1 MDFCW
6 SFFKKIVFSNNLID
20 WIKILLTIQESCFT
34 ISDSITSY
42 FKLEKGVRQ
51 GDPVSTY
58 LFIIALE
65 IIFVMLK
72 GNSNIKIL
80 KIFSHDYLYS
90 VYADETTFF

>member
-1 MDFCW
+1 MDFGW
-6 SFFKKIVFSNNLID
+6 SFFLKIVFGNNFID
-20 WIKILLTIQESCFT
+20 WIKILLTIQESCF
-34 ISDSITSY
+34 INSGSITSY

-51 GDPVSTY
+51 GDPV
-58 LFIIALE
+58 
-65 IIFVMLK
+65 FVMVK